1 MNQVTFFTGTQ
12 EWSTLENPL
21 MQLTTLRDERRKKWV
36 SLKLFDKFN
45 VKSQLFKKIL
55 LSNE

>member
-21 MQLTTLRDERRKKWV
+21 MQLTTLRDERRKK
-36 SLKLFDKFN
+36 
-45 VKSQLFKKIL
+45 
-55 LSNE
+55 